1 MLLMSDSLYVEVV
14 GCKRLYNDPAIYIM
28 DSGRGYELYIPVNEW
43 EAIKNEIDAKIKAAQ
58 PVSPD

>member
-1 MLLMSDSLYVEVV
+1 MSDSLYVEIV
-14 GCKRLYNDPAIYIM
+14 GCQRLYNDPAIYIM